1 MLRTQRP
8 QAQSPDRPGE
18 PADCIQTA
26 VAGVQ
31 QRSDQIWTDV
41 QVSHEIICF
50 LFVTDAK
57 PNQMVQDLQCGSMGF
72 FNSRWLL
79 TWCISISIQPLL
91 LFSLMSSGSIL
102 LKTNYIT
109 ECTGLFSFSKQTVK
123 AECVSCQ
130 FKSPLSHTVSKQSHS
145 DKHQNRINYGNL

>member
-26 VAGVQ
+26 VAGDQ
-31 QRSDQIWTDV
+31 QHSDQIWTDV
-41 QVSHEIICF
+41 QISHEIICF
-50 LFVTDAK
+50 LLSPMPSQAKWSRTFDVCFPRVSWTADGCWHDAAIS
-57 PNQMVQDLQCGSMGF
+57 VQL
-72 FNSRWLL
+72 
-79 TWCISISIQPLL
+79 LL

-102 LKTNYIT
+102 LKTNCIT
-109 ECTGLFSFSKQTVK
+109 GFTGLFSFSKQTVK

-130 FKSPLSHTVSKQSHS
+130 VKLPLF
-145 DKHQNRINYGNL
+145 L